1 MVEEEVADRDSEAGE
16 ENHLALTTV
25 NNANVENNVPAFKR
39 TVTTKEGVTQPKEI
53 DLSINAN
60 AHSGGSQNSF
70 NTDCSFVG
78 GVVRNLTMSDVVG
91 QHVMSEGT
99 GTKRQ
104 AGGVYSDGPRS
115 VYFKL
120 TKDDSGSKVGKQI
133 HSPTKQKSH
142 RLHPLPASVRKQQ
155 YIIQKL
161 KLKIPL
167 TELPSHVS
175 CSIPSEQEVSSR
187 RPDADVLGV
196 CRNSPS
202 RYRKG
207 SKSANSLSSAG
218 TVLCC
223 SSLNSSDIRNCNRRA
238 AENHDLTTAQK
249 VWKGAVDLG
258 VEGEETEECYIA
270 RILVNENQ
278 EEVARKLREQHKDGN
293 P

>member
-1 MVEEEVADRDSEAGE
+1 L
-16 ENHLALTTV
+16 N
-25 NNANVENNVPAFKR
+25 
-39 TVTTKEGVTQPKEI
+39 QEI
-53 DLSINAN
+53 
-60 AHSGGSQNSF
+60 GS
-70 NTDCSFVG
+70 
-78 GVVRNLTMSDVVG
+78 
-91 QHVMSEGT
+91 
-99 GTKRQ
+99 KRQ

-155 YIIQKL
+155 HIIQKL

-207 SKSANSLSSAG
+207 SKSVNSLSSAG

-223 SSLNSSDIRNCNRRA
+223 SSLSSSDIWNCNRRA
-238 AENHDLTTAQK
+238 AENHDLITAQK

-258 VEGEETEECYIA
+258 VEGEETEEGYIA
-270 RILVNENQ
+270 RILVKENQ